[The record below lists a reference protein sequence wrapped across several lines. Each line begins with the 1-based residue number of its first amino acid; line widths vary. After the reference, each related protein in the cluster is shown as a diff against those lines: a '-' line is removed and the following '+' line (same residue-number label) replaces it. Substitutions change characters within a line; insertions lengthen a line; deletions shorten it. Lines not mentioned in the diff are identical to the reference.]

1 MTWLGLEDPVKTQE
15 KLRENDPKL
24 TALVRVAT
32 AWRTAFGAERRTA
45 SEAIADAEQRT
56 SIGAYDDQKWVFANP
71 IINEALM
78 SVAGRNR
85 AINPDALGNFLR
97 KSVGKIVT
105 LDDGARVRFEKL
117 DTKQGVAVWVLADV
131 SKRSEHLTLRLCV
144 GGLRGFGGPFSHP
157 Y

>member
-1 MTWLGLEDPVKTQE
+1 MVKLGAQRDDVARPRRPGQDAGKAAGD
-15 KLRENDPKL
+15 DPKL

-45 SEAIADAEQRT
+45 SEAITDAEQRT
-56 SIGAYDDQKWVFANP
+56 SIGAFDDQKWVFANP

-97 KSVGKIVT
+97 KSVGKIIT
-105 LDDGARVRFEKL
+105 LDDDTKVRFEKP
-117 DTKQGVAVWVLADV
+117 DTKQGVAVWVLTNV
-131 SKRSEHLTLRLCV
+131 
-144 GGLRGFGGPFSHP
+144 P
-157 Y
+157 